1 MWHSG
6 KGNQKVEEGEIL
18 KKFLVIVVIL
28 ICASISVDILIE
40 SLGETLPSSASSI
53 EEKTLFVVLGEGV
66 VTNLTINMTGETGNI
81 SLEGEWIDGPAKV
94 ECAIEPLQALPPFTA
109 KLTFA
114 PFDKI
119 GYYLYRVK
127 AEGKNTTAYYDISI
141 IVTDIGISISTDE
154 ENYTKGEEMSISGRI
169 TSVYG
174 SAVKSANLTIS
185 CGEWKR
191 FTTLHVNNGSFVY
204 NYSISFGDPEGMWKV
219 EVSTVD
225 SVGNT
230 VYKDI
235 FVNVSLPENSVRYK
249 VIFLSPPKGAVYQ
262 RGATFNVS
270 VLVMSGDTG
279 VTGLLTTCTLPP
291 MKKINLTEIGDGYY
305 RGEIKIPWNAEEGT
319 WYLSVESINTEN
331 GFAGGS
337 SSYISVKPAPLEIEI
352 LKPASNSIKYAEKVE
367 FEVKVTYLSGE
378 PVTDAVVRASLS
390 DEEINFTNSG
400 NGTYTAVY
408 SPDRNTNYMLLS
420 ITAVDRYNNSGY
432 LSRVFYLSYRSSIP
446 LDIKMIAIILMAMG
460 ALGAVFYRTK
470 RTMFAKHLEDVKREL
485 DEIRRLQRE
494 AVIKYYREG
503 TISRKTYDM
512 LMQEYAKAYGELM
525 DRYGELL
532 AKMERNKF
540 KWRKLKRKFKTP
552 S

>member
-141 IVTDIGISISTDE
+141 IVTDIGISISTDK

-191 FTTLHVNNGSFVY
+191 FTTLHVNNGSFTY

-225 SVGNT
+225 SGGNT

-270 VLVMSGDTG
+270 VLVTSGDTG
-279 VTGLLTTCTLPP
+279 VTGLLTTCTLPS
-291 MKKINLTEIGDGYY
+291 MEKINLTEIGDGYY
-305 RGEIKIPWNAEEGT
+305 RGEIKIPWDAEEGT

-400 NGTYTAVY
+400 NGTYTTLY
-408 SPDRNTNYMLLS
+408 LPDKDSKYMLLS

-432 LSRVFYLSYRSSIP
+432 LSRAFYLSYRPSTT
-446 LDIKMIAIILMAMG
+446 LDIKMVVIMLIAMG
-460 ALGAVFYRTK
+460 AVGTIFYRTK
-470 RTMFAKHLEDVKREL
+470 KTMFMKHLEDVKREL

-494 AVIKYYREG
+494 TIIKYYKKG
-503 TISRKTYDM
+503 TISRTTYDL
-512 LMQEYAKAYGELM
+512 LMQEYAKSYGELM
-525 DRYGELL
+525 DKYGELL

>member
-1 MWHSG
+1 M
-6 KGNQKVEEGEIL
+6 

-279 VTGLLTTCTLPP
+279 VTSLLTTCTLPS
-291 MKKINLTEIGDGYY
+291 MEKINLTEIGDGYY
-305 RGEIKIPWNAEEGT
+305 RGEIKIPWDAEEGT

-337 SSYISVKPAPLEIEI
+337 SSYISVKSAPLEIEI

>member
-279 VTGLLTTCTLPP
+279 VTSLLTTCTLPS
-291 MKKINLTEIGDGYY
+291 MEKINLTEIGDGYY
-305 RGEIKIPWNAEEGT
+305 RGEIKIPWDAEEGT

-337 SSYISVKPAPLEIEI
+337 SSYISVKSAPLEIEI

>member
-279 VTGLLTTCTLPP
+279 VTSLLTTCTLPP
-291 MKKINLTEIGDGYY
+291 MEKINLTEIGDGYY

-337 SSYISVKPAPLEIEI
+337 SSYISVKSAPLEIEI

-378 PVTDAVVRASLS
+378 PVTDAIVRASLS

>member
-94 ECAIEPLQALPPFTA
+94 ECAVEPLQALPPFTA

-270 VLVMSGDTG
+270 VLVTSGDTG
-279 VTGLLTTCTLPP
+279 VTGLLTTCTLPS
-291 MKKINLTEIGDGYY
+291 MEKINLTEIGDGYY
-305 RGEIKIPWNAEEGT
+305 RGEIKIPWDAEEGT

-352 LKPASNSIKYAEKVE
+352 IKPASNNIKYAEKVE

-512 LMQEYAKAYGELM
+512 LMQEYAKAYGELT